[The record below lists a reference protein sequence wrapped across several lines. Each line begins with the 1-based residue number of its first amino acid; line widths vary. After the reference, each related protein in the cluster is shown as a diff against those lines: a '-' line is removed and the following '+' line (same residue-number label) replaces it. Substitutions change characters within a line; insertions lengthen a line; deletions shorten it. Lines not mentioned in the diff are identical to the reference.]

1 MADNDSISD
10 NAEKAYA
17 AAAAEKI
24 DLAPQPIVAEPA
36 LPVLPEP
43 VGVEAPLV
51 GISQTEAPKPIVA
64 KKSVTPRKA
73 AKPAEA
79 ASPVVILGSDGL
91 PLEALPAPKDT
102 NMAEKTK
109 KTAEELTAKAKDA
122 VKDAQTR
129 AKAAFEKN
137 KTVLSDAGEFVK
149 GNIVAIRE
157 SGKILA
163 SGVKV
168 LGKTVAVEAKSE
180 FGVLK
185 EDVKELRAV
194 VKSPKAFVKLQG
206 TILRKH
212 FDTAKLQGSKNGKA
226 VRQLASEAIQP
237 ISHRVNLVVEKVKKA
252 A

>member
-10 NAEKAYA
+10 NAEQAYA

-24 DLAPQPIVAEPA
+24 DLAPQPIVAEPV

-43 VGVEAPLV
+43 VGV
-51 GISQTEAPKPIVA
+51 EAPKPIVA

-73 AKPAEA
+73 TKPAESA
-79 ASPVVILGSDGL
+79 ASVVILGSDGL

-149 GNIVAIRE
+149 GNLVAIRE

-168 LGKTVAVEAKSE
+168 IGKTVVVEAKSE

-185 EDVKELRAV
+185 ADVKELRAV
-194 VKSPKAFVKLQG
+194 KSPKEFVKLQG
-206 TILRKH
+206 SIIRKH
-212 FDTAKLQGSKNGKA
+212 FDTAKLRTADNGKA

-237 ISHRVNLVVEKVKKA
+237 ISHRVSLVVEKVKKA